1 MAYLKCKSCRHK
13 EETSLKF
20 FVRVIG
26 AALPAGGF
34 YVWVGYLLAGTGF
47 ALPLCIAIITRGVAT
62 LAFQDEIIEWLADKG
77 YKCEKCG
84 KSSFVISK
92 N

>member
-26 AALPAGGF
+26 A
-34 YVWVGYLLAGTGF
+34 V
-47 ALPLCIAIITRGVAT
+47 

-84 KSSFVISK
+84 KSSFVMSK

>member
-1 MAYLKCKSCRHK
+1 MQVLRAQGKNEFEVFCEGDWS
-13 EETSLKF
+13 
-20 FVRVIG
+20 
-26 AALPAGGF
+26 GF
-34 YVWVGYLLAGTGF
+34 TRWRSGYLDDLSPCWNGICITH
-47 ALPLCIAIITRGVAT
+47 LCVAIIIGGVAT

-84 KSSFVISK
+84 KSSFVMSK

>member
-26 AALPAGGF
+26 AVLPARGA
-34 YVWVGYLLAGTGF
+34 VAWTTYLFARTGF
-47 ALPLCIAIITRGVAT
+47 ALPICVAIITGEVAI
-62 LAFQDEIIEWLADKG
+62 LAFQDEIVESGWLIKA
-77 YKCEKCG
+77 
-84 KSSFVISK
+84 ISVR
-92 N
+92 NAVNLLL

>member
-26 AALPAGGF
+26 AVLPARGA
-34 YVWVGYLLAGTGF
+34 VAWTTYLLE
-47 ALPLCIAIITRGVAT
+47 
-62 LAFQDEIIEWLADKG
+62 QDLH
-77 YKCEKCG
+77 YP
-84 KSSFVISK
+84 FVWQLLLEELLL
-92 N
+92 

>member
-26 AALPAGGF
+26 AALPTGG
-34 YVWVGYLLAGTGF
+34 VATWTTYLLAGTRF
-47 ALPLCIAIITRGVAT
+47 ALPICAAIITGGVT
-62 LAFQDEIIEWLADKG
+62 ILAFQDEIIESGWPIKA
-77 YKCEKCG
+77 
-84 KSSFVISK
+84 ISVR
-92 N
+92 NAVNLLL

>member
-26 AALPAGGF
+26 AVLPARGA
-34 YVWVGYLLAGTGF
+34 VAWTTYLFAGTGF
-47 ALPLCIAIITRGVAT
+47 ALPICVAIIIGEVAI
-62 LAFQDEIIEWLADKG
+62 LAFQDEIIESGWPIKA
-77 YKCEKCG
+77 
-84 KSSFVISK
+84 ISVR
-92 N
+92 NAVNLLL

>member
-26 AALPAGGF
+26 AVLPARGA
-34 YVWVGYLLAGTGF
+34 VAWTTYLFTGTGF
-47 ALPLCIAIITRGVAT
+47 ALPICVAIIIRGVAT
-62 LAFQDEIIEWLADKG
+62 LAFQDEIIE
-77 YKCEKCG
+77 
-84 KSSFVISK
+84 
-92 N
+92 

>member
-1 MAYLKCKSCRHK
+1 MAYLKCKSCGHK

-26 AALPAGGF
+26 AALPAGGATT
-34 YVWVGYLLAGTGF
+34 WTTYLFVGTGF
-47 ALPLCIAIITRGVAT
+47 ALPICAAIITGGVAI

-77 YKCEKCG
+77 YRCEKCD
-84 KSSFVISK
+84 KSSFVMSK

>member
-62 LAFQDEIIEWLADKG
+62 LAFQDEIIEWLTDKG

>member
-1 MAYLKCKSCRHK
+1 MAYLKCKSCEHK

-26 AALPAGGF
+26 EALPAGGAAA
-34 YVWVGYLLAGTGF
+34 WTTYLLAGTGF
-47 ALPLCIAIITRGVAT
+47 ALPLCIAIITGEVAILT
-62 LAFQDEIIEWLADKG
+62 FQDEIIEWLADKG

-84 KSSFVISK
+84 KSSFVTSK

>member
-1 MAYLKCKSCRHK
+1 MAYLNCKSCRHK

-26 AALPAGGF
+26 AVLPARGA
-34 YVWVGYLLAGTGF
+34 VAWTTYLFAGTGF
-47 ALPLCIAIITRGVAT
+47 ALPICVAIIIGGVAT

-84 KSSFVISK
+84 KSSFVMSK

>member
-1 MAYLKCKSCRHK
+1 MAYLKCKSCGHK
-13 EETSLKF
+13 EKTSLKF

-26 AALPAGGF
+26 ATLPAGGAAT
-34 YVWVGYLLAGTGF
+34 WTTYLFAGTGF
-47 ALPLCIAIITRGVAT
+47 ALPICAAIITRGVAT

-77 YKCEKCG
+77 YKCKKCG
-84 KSSFVISK
+84 KSSFVMSK

>member
-26 AALPAGGF
+26 AVLPARGA
-34 YVWVGYLLAGTGF
+34 VAWTTYLFVGTGF
-47 ALPLCIAIITRGVAT
+47 ALPICVAIITGGVAILT
-62 LAFQDEIIEWLADKG
+62 FQDEIIESGWPIKAIGVRNAVNLLL
-77 YKCEKCG
+77 
-84 KSSFVISK
+84 
-92 N
+92 

>member
-26 AALPAGGF
+26 AALPAGG
-34 YVWVGYLLAGTGF
+34 VATWTTYLLAGTRF
-47 ALPLCIAIITRGVAT
+47 ALPICAAIITGGVAI
-62 LAFQDEIIEWLADKG
+62 LAFQDEIIEWADKG

-84 KSSFVISK
+84 KSSFVMSK

>member
-1 MAYLKCKSCRHK
+1 MAYLKCKSCGHK

-34 YVWVGYLLAGTGF
+34 YVWVEYLLAGTGF
-47 ALPLCIAIITRGVAT
+47 ALPLCIVIITRGVAT
-62 LAFQDEIIEWLADKG
+62 LAFQDEIIEWADKG

-84 KSSFVISK
+84 KSSFVMSK

>member
-26 AALPAGGF
+26 AVLPARGA
-34 YVWVGYLLAGTGF
+34 VAWTTYLFAGTGF
-47 ALPLCIAIITRGVAT
+47 ALPICVAIITGGVAI
-62 LAFQDEIIEWLADKG
+62 LAFQDEIVESGWPIKA
-77 YKCEKCG
+77 
-84 KSSFVISK
+84 ISVR
-92 N
+92 NAVNLLL

>member
-26 AALPAGGF
+26 AVLPARGA
-34 YVWVGYLLAGTGF
+34 VAWTTYLFVGTGF
-47 ALPLCIAIITRGVAT
+47 ALPLCIAIITGGVAI
-62 LAFQDEIIEWLADKG
+62 LAFQDEIIESGWPIKAIGVRNAVNLLL
-77 YKCEKCG
+77 
-84 KSSFVISK
+84 
-92 N
+92 

>member
-26 AALPAGGF
+26 AALPAGG
-34 YVWVGYLLAGTGF
+34 VATWTTYLLAGTRF
-47 ALPLCIAIITRGVAT
+47 ALPICATIITGGVT
-62 LAFQDEIIEWLADKG
+62 ILAFQDEIIESGWPIKA
-77 YKCEKCG
+77 
-84 KSSFVISK
+84 ISVR
-92 N
+92 NAVNLLL

>member
-20 FVRVIG
+20 FVGVIG
-26 AALPAGGF
+26 AALPAGGAAT
-34 YVWVGYLLAGTGF
+34 WTTYLFVGTGF
-47 ALPLCIAIITRGVAT
+47 ALPICAAIITGGVAILT
-62 LAFQDEIIEWLADKG
+62 FQDEIIEWLADKG

>member
-1 MAYLKCKSCRHK
+1 MAYLKCKSCGHK

-26 AALPAGGF
+26 AALPAGG
-34 YVWVGYLLAGTGF
+34 VAAWTTYLLAGTGF
-47 ALPLCIAIITRGVAT
+47 ALPICVAIIIGGVAT

-84 KSSFVISK
+84 KSSFVMSK

>member
-26 AALPAGGF
+26 AALPAGG
-34 YVWVGYLLAGTGF
+34 VATWTTYLLAGTRF
-47 ALPLCIAIITRGVAT
+47 ALPICVAIIIGGVT
-62 LAFQDEIIEWLADKG
+62 ILAFQDEIIESGWPIKA
-77 YKCEKCG
+77 
-84 KSSFVISK
+84 ISVR
-92 N
+92 NAVNLLL

>member
-26 AALPAGGF
+26 AVLPAREA
-34 YVWVGYLLAGTGF
+34 VAWTTYLFAGTGF
-47 ALPLCIAIITRGVAT
+47 ALPICTAIITGEVAI
-62 LAFQDEIIEWLADKG
+62 LAFQDEIVESGWPIKA
-77 YKCEKCG
+77 
-84 KSSFVISK
+84 ISVR
-92 N
+92 NAINLLL

>member
-26 AALPAGGF
+26 AVLPARGA
-34 YVWVGYLLAGTGF
+34 VAWTTYLFVGTGF
-47 ALPLCIAIITRGVAT
+47 ALPICVAIITEGVAI
-62 LAFQDEIIEWLADKG
+62 LIFQDEIIESGWPIKAIGVRNAVNLLL
-77 YKCEKCG
+77 
-84 KSSFVISK
+84 
-92 N
+92 

>member
-26 AALPAGGF
+26 AVLPARG
-34 YVWVGYLLAGTGF
+34 VVAWTTYLFVGTGF
-47 ALPLCIAIITRGVAT
+47 ALPICVAIITGGVAILT
-62 LAFQDEIIEWLADKG
+62 FQDEIIESGWPIKAIGVRNAVNLLL
-77 YKCEKCG
+77 
-84 KSSFVISK
+84 
-92 N
+92 

>member
-1 MAYLKCKSCRHK
+1 MAYLKCKSCGHK
-13 EETSLKF
+13 EKTSLKF

-26 AALPAGGF
+26 AALPAGG
-34 YVWVGYLLAGTGF
+34 VATWTTYLLAGTGF

-62 LAFQDEIIEWLADKG
+62 LAFQDEIIEWLVDKG

-84 KSSFVISK
+84 KSSFVMSK

>member
-1 MAYLKCKSCRHK
+1 MAYLKCKSCGHK

-26 AALPAGGF
+26 AALPAGEAAA
-34 YVWVGYLLAGTGF
+34 WTTYLFAGTGF
-47 ALPLCIAIITRGVAT
+47 EAPICAAIIAGGIAT
-62 LAFQDEIIEWLADKG
+62 LAFQDEIIEWLASKG
-77 YKCEKCG
+77 YKCEECG
-84 KSSFVISK
+84 ESSFVMSK